1 MIDFGQNMECG
12 DLIQEWLNPA
22 KTFLKLYN
30 HSKYKKQQE
39 KNAPPLLARISLLHK
54 NNY

>member
-1 MIDFGQNMECG
+1 MKINFGQNMKCG

-30 HSKYKKQQE
+30 HKYKKQQE
-39 KNAPPLLARISLLHK
+39 TNAHPLLARISSLRK